1 MLAAILLA
9 VLAVPTGVSGIGVA
23 LPHIADTFG
32 TAPSSLQW
40 AVNAF
45 NLSFAA
51 FSLVF
56 GSIADLVGRKRG
68 FLAGAAVFLM
78 SGVVSALAPSI
89 AVLDAARALAGI
101 GAAAVFACGGALLAT
116 VFEGPRAGRVFAY
129 FGTAAGLGL
138 GIGPTVSGFAITIA
152 GWRAVF
158 VIHAVMIALAIVLAW
173 LSRVPEWKLR
183 SGASVDVAGA
193 VTFCA
198 GLLMIMLGVVQ
209 GSQWGWADVQTLALL
224 AAGAV
229 LLLVFGRMQRVAKH
243 PLLDLELLGD
253 RYLVGLLLV
262 PVAGAFGFVTVLT
275 YLPVYFTGVWAD
287 SAGGA
292 GVKMLAITLPV
303 VLAPLAAGY
312 VVARGV
318 TPRAVLVFSVALFVV
333 GTAWLTIISPHG
345 SYAAVLVPMIVL
357 GTGFG
362 LGVGLVDGQA
372 IGSVD
377 ARKSGMVS
385 GLVST
390 VRLGSEAVAVAVYGS
405 VLTTLIGSGIRAHT
419 AAGLTE
425 DEQAE
430 VAGDVANGQI
440 AAATDHLRMAP
451 EAAEEALRQVYT
463 GGLHVMLWALAVIGL
478 VITILITIYSSRRAE
493 VSKTSNT
500 AATEVVSP

>member
-9 VLAVPTGVSGIGVA
+9 VFAVPTGVSGIGVA
-23 LPHIADTFG
+23 LPHIADSFDAG
-32 TAPSSLQW
+32 PSSLQW

-51 FSLVF
+51 FSLVL

-68 FLAGAAVFLM
+68 FIAGATLFLVA
-78 SGVVSALAPSI
+78 GGVSALAPSI
-89 AVLDAARALAGI
+89 AVLDAARALAGV

-138 GIGPTVSGFAITIA
+138 GFGPTISGVAITVA

-158 VIHAVMIALAIVLAW
+158 VIHAVMIAFAIGFALV
-173 LSRVPEWKLR
+173 SRVPEQKLR

-198 GLLMIMLGVVQ
+198 ALLMIMLGVVQ
-209 GSQWGWADVQTLALL
+209 GSQWGWTDVQTLALL
-224 AAGAV
+224 ATGTA
-229 LLLVFGRMQRVAKH
+229 LLLVFWRMQRMAKH

-275 YLPVYFTGVWAD
+275 YLPVYFTGVWGD

-292 GVKMLAITLPV
+292 GVKMLAITMPV

-312 VVARGV
+312 LVAKGV
-318 TPRAVLVFSVALFVV
+318 APRAVLVFSVALFVI
-333 GTAWLTIISPHG
+333 GTAWLTIITAHG
-345 SYAAVLVPMIVL
+345 TYAAVLIPLILL

-372 IGSVD
+372 IGLVD

-405 VLTTLIGSGIRAHT
+405 VLTTLIGAGIRAD
-419 AAGLTE
+419 AATGLTE
-425 DEQAE
+425 GEQAE

-440 AAATDHLRMAP
+440 EAAAHQLRMAP
-451 EAAEEALRQVYT
+451 DAAEEALRQVYT
-463 GGLHVMLWALAVIGL
+463 GGLHVMLLALAVIGA
-478 VITILITIYSSRRAE
+478 VITAFVTILTRRRADL
-493 VSKTSNT
+493 SDRSNT
-500 AATEVVSP
+500 PATEVVSP